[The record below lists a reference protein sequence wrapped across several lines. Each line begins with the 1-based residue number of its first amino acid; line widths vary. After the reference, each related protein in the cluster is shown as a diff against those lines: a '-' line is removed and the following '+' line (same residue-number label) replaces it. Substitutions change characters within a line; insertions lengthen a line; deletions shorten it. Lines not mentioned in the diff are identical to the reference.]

1 MWLLDIEWSLKASLK
16 TRQGTERS
24 QEDPWGRRA
33 CHRCKGAVIGVCL
46 GYVRISKEATRC
58 NSELARRRIR
68 GRGEGSVGRGEAQ
81 SSRGFTLGR
90 I

>member
-46 GYVRISKEATRC
+46 GYVRIDHY
-58 NSELARRRIR
+58 
-68 GRGEGSVGRGEAQ
+68 GRFGPTKFQEG
-81 SSRGFTLGR
+81 GR
-90 I
+90 ILPGP